1 MKIVTINMELVI
13 DEDLKDSFIPQ
24 YLNDKLN
31 VDPEFFG
38 EFTDENIVEIKDFD

>member
-1 MKIVTINMELVI
+1 MKIVTVSIELVI
-13 DEDLKDSFIPQ
+13 DDDIKNSFIPE

-38 EFTDENIVEIKDFD
+38 EFTDENIIDIKDF

>member
-13 DEDLKDSFIPQ
+13 DEDVKDSFIHE

-38 EFTDENIVEIKDFD
+38 EFTDENIVEIKNC

>member
-1 MKIVTINMELVI
+1 MKLVKIEMELII
-13 DEDLKDSFIPQ
+13 DEDVKDSFIPE

-38 EFTDENIVEIKDFD
+38 EFTDENIVDIKDLE